1 MKYKLIEANY
11 NAETGVSI
19 VVIGCSLGQFVGT
32 AKVHPEEDEDFKS
45 RFFGCELAERRA
57 YIKALKALRREY
69 KNKVAA
75 LNEVNSIV
83 KSLKGYNHYTNE
95 CRKIRRVIYEYQNK
109 IANVETIIKAV
120 QDDINELP
128 QKRAEYLAIINSGK
142 TH

>member
-11 NAETGVSI
+11 DAETGISI
-19 VVIGCSLGQFVGT
+19 VIIGCRLGRFIGV
-32 AKVHPEEDEDFKS
+32 AKIHPEEDEDLKS

-83 KSLKGYNHYTNE
+83 KSLKDYNPYTNE
-95 CRKIRRVIYEYQNK
+95 CRKIRRTIYEYQDK
-109 IANVETIIKAV
+109 IANVETIIKAI
-120 QDDINELP
+120 QDNINELP
-128 QKRAEYLAIINSGK
+128 QKRAKYLAKINSGK
-142 TH
+142 NN